1 MKKLIKNFFA
11 LLNISIRSKSKLDKK
26 LKNSISK
33 DQWKQDIQFTE
44 YFSTYFGKNY
54 LNLLELSKSETR
66 QDLFALKELKM
77 KKNGFFVE
85 FGATNGITNSNTYL
99 LEKEFNYT
107 GILAEPNPKQR
118 QKISEV
124 RNAIIVEK
132 CVWSKS
138 NEKLDFFDIG
148 DSSTIK
154 KFYKKNL
161 LNSSFK
167 VDTISL
173 TDMLDIHNAPSLI
186 DYLSIDT
193 EGSEFEIL
201 SSHNFEKYN
210 FSVITVEHNFS
221 ENRDKIYELLTKNNY
236 KRVYENLSAQDDWYT
251 FG

>member
-1 MKKLIKNFFA
+1 MEAWYSIYLIYFIIFWKKLFKLTWIIKVWNKTRPFCFERTQ
-11 LLNISIRSKSKLDKK
+11 NEKK
-26 LKNSISK
+26 
-33 DQWKQDIQFTE
+33 
-44 YFSTYFGKNY
+44 
-54 LNLLELSKSETR
+54 
-66 QDLFALKELKM
+66 
-77 KKNGFFVE
+77 GFFVE
-85 FGATNGITNSNTYL
+85 FGATDGISNSNTYL

-118 QKISEV
+118 KNIRQI
-124 RNAIIVEK
+124 RNAIIVDK

-138 NEKLDFFDIG
+138 NVKLELFDNG
-148 DSSTIK
+148 DLSTIK
-154 KFYKKNL
+154 KSNKTNRLK
-161 LNSSFK
+161 STFK

-201 SSHNFEKYN
+201 STHNFGKYN

-221 ENRDKIYELLTKNNY
+221 ENRDKIYELLIKNRY

-251 FG
+251 FV